1 MRRRVF
7 ISTAYE
13 DANQARGFKLLSWNP
28 NVDFE
33 FVTRDLL
40 TPVDSRDPDY
50 IKSSIRDQLHGTS
63 VTVVLIGQTTHQS
76 QWVPWEAE
84 ESIARGNGIIG
95 IRLKGQDDAPIPQV
109 LKDAGAKIINWD
121 TDTFSDEIE
130 KAALITGRP
139 ELGPA
144 PARSVGASGCR

>member
-1 MRRRVF
+1 MARRVF
-7 ISTAYE
+7 LSVAYE
-13 DANQARGFKLLSWNP
+13 DANQARGFKLLAWNP

-50 IKSSIRDQLHGTS
+50 IKASIRDRLQGTS

-95 IRLKGQDDAPIPQV
+95 IRLKGQDDALIPQV
-109 LKDAGAKIINWD
+109 LKDAGAKVINWD
-121 TDTFSDEIE
+121 PDVFSDEIE
-130 KAALITGRP
+130 KAALIAGRP